1 MAFASR
7 SVAHPIIALISLSFL
22 IVAPVGAAAASP
34 SEEQAVELITTLADE
49 AVAILSNEA
58 VTLSEREARFHR
70 LLADNFAIKQIGRF
84 VLGRYWKR
92 ASEAERQ
99 QYLDLF
105 SDFVVKKYARLF
117 GGYAGES
124 YQINGSRV
132 NPKDDQDVIVK
143 LIILRND
150 DPIFKTAWRIKA
162 FDGRPLISDIF
173 VENIS
178 MLMAQRDEFAAV
190 LKQGGVT
197 HLNNQLQDMI
207 VKLETDTPS
216 Q

>member
-7 SVAHPIIALISLSFL
+7 SVAHSIIALISLSFL
-22 IVAPVGAAAASP
+22 VFTPAGVAAASA

-49 AVAILSNEA
+49 AVSILSNDE

-92 ASEAERQ
+92 ASETERE

-105 SDFVVKKYARLF
+105 SEFVVKKYARLF
-117 GGYAGES
+117 GGYAGET
-124 YQINGSRV
+124 YEINGSRV
-132 NPKDDQDVIVK
+132 NPKDQEDVIVN
-143 LIILRND
+143 LVILRNTE
-150 DPIFKTAWRIKA
+150 PLFKTAWRIKA
-162 FDGRPLISDIF
+162 FDGKPLISDIF

-190 LKQGGVT
+190 LKQGGLP
-197 HLNNQLQDMI
+197 HLNSQLQDMI
-207 VKLETDTPS
+207 VKLETQTPS